1 MAEPTTSGAG
11 TMDAAPQAPPAPP
24 SAEIMRIQ
32 NDRALQEFASPFASA
47 AAYRHFNEIAKVFAG
62 SIFVPDSFKNK
73 PGECLIAID
82 IARRMGESEL
92 MVMQQMF
99 VVKGRPGFST
109 KFMIGRANRLAG
121 FRSTIKWVREEL
133 GEPVPVSVE
142 RKVKGNLTT
151 VKFTMPNMRVTAW
164 AVDRFGERIEA
175 SVDTKMAIEEGWVE
189 NAKYTSMPEHMFRW
203 RSSSM
208 LINLYS
214 PEVMMGMQTI
224 EELETM
230 PTVVT
235 VAPGG
240 GGVAALENRLLSTGT
255 FPAVA
260 MSANEEGDGETIIVP
275 QAETLTPEQVQKVR
289 DLAAKAGV
297 SFEQVEEAF
306 DGPLGE
312 YREPGKS
319 ALDVFAAAN
328 RVITGLVEKAKA
340 AEAEAKAAE
349 QEPPAESLF
358 NDPPAAAKGSK
369 K

>member
-1 MAEPTTSGAG
+1 MAEPNTSGAG
-11 TMDAAPQAPPAPP
+11 TLDAAPQSPPAPP

-92 MVMQQMF
+92 MVMQQMY

-121 FRSTIKWVREEL
+121 FKSTIKWVREEI
-133 GEPVPVSVE
+133 GPPVEVSVE
-142 RKVKGNLTT
+142 RKVSGNRQT
-151 VKFTMPNMRVTAW
+151 VKFTMPNMKVTAW
-164 AVDRFGERIEA
+164 AIDRFNDRIEV

-208 LINLYS
+208 LINLYA

-224 EELETM
+224 EELETLA
-230 PTVVT
+230 PIVT
-235 VAPGG
+235 IVDAGV
-240 GGVAALENRLLSTGT
+240 GGVAGLESRLLSTGT

-260 MSANEEGDGETIIVP
+260 LSDNGEGEQETTIVVP
-275 QAETLTPEQVQKVR
+275 EGETLTAEQVAKVR
-289 DLAAKAGV
+289 ELAGNAGV
-297 SFEQVEEAF
+297 SVQAVEEAF
-306 DGPLGE
+306 EGPLAE
-312 YREPGKS
+312 YS
-319 ALDVFAAAN
+319 AAGRSRDDIFADSL

-340 AEAEAKAAE
+340 TEP
-349 QEPPAESLF
+349 QPPAESLF
-358 NDPPAAAKGSK
+358 DAPSADKAKAK
-369 K
+369 KP